1 MHLIQAIVE
10 HEVEHDIT
18 EDSQHI
24 MSESKNIEETTTSSV
39 SSSIISE
46 GSEADALVPQD
57 QLQNE
62 ESPSQSFESNSSE
75 EPDGDEDAEAI
86 SVATKAADENYTPSQ
101 SLLSSSSPYPLIRS
115 VDGISLKKYNYDPSR
130 FSAKDVSVPLRGN
143 LSVPIHVTTS
153 GSVVDYT
160 VGSTDFDIAFGV
172 IAEREEGVTVVK
184 EKTRQDSHLQ
194 AVTGRFLVG
203 SVPCALIF
211 TFDNQYSWFREKKIS
226 YKIKVTPPSVENIVT
241 GRRTRAKSALAI
253 VQKDKASAESRLE
266 RVSSKHG
273 ALLQEIE
280 RLDIELQEKR
290 KSLGVVEKES
300 SWLKERVQLRDVQEG
315 LLTRRLVE
323 GWEDEVSKKV
333 DGEEDEV
340 ERAEV

>member
-1 MHLIQAIVE
+1 
-10 HEVEHDIT
+10 
-18 EDSQHI
+18 
-24 MSESKNIEETTTSSV
+24 
-39 SSSIISE
+39 
-46 GSEADALVPQD
+46 
-57 QLQNE
+57 
-62 ESPSQSFESNSSE
+62 
-75 EPDGDEDAEAI
+75 
-86 SVATKAADENYTPSQ
+86 
-101 SLLSSSSPYPLIRS
+101 
-115 VDGISLKKYNYDPSR
+115 
-130 FSAKDVSVPLRGN
+130 
-143 LSVPIHVTTS
+143 
-153 GSVVDYT
+153 
-160 VGSTDFDIAFGV
+160 
-172 IAEREEGVTVVK
+172 
-184 EKTRQDSHLQ
+184 
-194 AVTGRFLVG
+194 
-203 SVPCALIF
+203 
-211 TFDNQYSWFREKKIS
+211 
-226 YKIKVTPPSVENIVT
+226 VTPPSVENIVT

>member
-153 GSVVDYT
+153 GSVVD
-160 VGSTDFDIAFGV
+160 
-172 IAEREEGVTVVK
+172 
-184 EKTRQDSHLQ
+184 
-194 AVTGRFLVG
+194 
-203 SVPCALIF
+203 
-211 TFDNQYSWFREKKIS
+211 
-226 YKIKVTPPSVENIVT
+226 
-241 GRRTRAKSALAI
+241 
-253 VQKDKASAESRLE
+253 
-266 RVSSKHG
+266 
-273 ALLQEIE
+273 
-280 RLDIELQEKR
+280 
-290 KSLGVVEKES
+290 
-300 SWLKERVQLRDVQEG
+300 
-315 LLTRRLVE
+315 
-323 GWEDEVSKKV
+323 
-333 DGEEDEV
+333 
-340 ERAEV
+340 